1 MLEQFVLQLR
11 KVARRTGL
19 DDFELL
25 LTLSTS
31 IDVRIENREITIQLK
46 RDIFSNSLRILQK
59 RRLGFIPFT
68 EPNPAL
74 LELGIR
80 SALSQTQ
87 PAPFNS
93 FAVINGKIPSTVAF
107 DPEVVKLLNTPAQIK
122 DIARDMMQRA
132 WETGKVETL
141 EGMLHLIH
149 ETRLFTTMHS
159 SQPVIAERTAFSAF
173 AEVNTRDFDFVAG
186 RKLPELVQVTQLAE
200 KVARSLPA
208 TESDPEAEG
217 LKGKKVP
224 VILDPVFT
232 EEMLRR
238 LVAEHLYAST
248 VQDGMSRYQL
258 ETQVMS
264 SLITLSD
271 DATRPFG
278 ESTFPVDDEGTPT
291 RRNLIVENGILKQ
304 FLYDRTAA
312 ARENRESTGNGRHH
326 PVLIEE
332 EHEAPIR
339 CTINDILIEP
349 GTTPLKEMI
358 RQIDH
363 GLLIK
368 VLLGFH
374 TANRTT
380 GDFANTLYFGRI
392 IRHGELTDLPAA
404 GRWSVNG
411 NALELMRKVKLVSK
425 ETKSTGSAVLP
436 WLLTELTVG

>member
-46 RDIFSNSLRILQK
+46 RDIFSGSLRILK
-59 RRLGFIPFT
+59 KSRLGFVPFT
-68 EPNPAL
+68 EPSPAL

-80 SALSQTQ
+80 SALSQAQ

-93 FAVINGKIPSTVAF
+93 FAVIDGKTPSTVAF
-107 DPEVVKLLNTPAQIK
+107 DPEVAKLLNTPAQIK
-122 DIARDMMQRA
+122 DIARDMMQRT
-132 WETGKVETL
+132 WETGRVETL
-141 EGMLHLIH
+141 EGMLHLSQ

-159 SQPVIAERTAFSAF
+159 SRPVIAERTAFSAF

-200 KVARSLPA
+200 SVARNLPA
-208 TESDPEAEG
+208 TESDPETEG
-217 LKGKKVP
+217 LKGKTIP
-224 VILDPVFT
+224 AILDPVFT

-248 VQDGMSRYQL
+248 VQEGMSRYQL
-258 ETQVMS
+258 ENQIMS
-264 SLITLSD
+264 PLITLSD
-271 DATRPFG
+271 DATMPFG
-278 ESTFPVDDEGTPT
+278 ESTFPVDDEGTPA
-291 RRNLIVENGILKQ
+291 RRNLIVKDGILKQ

-312 ARENRESTGNGRHH
+312 VRENRESTGNGRHR

-332 EHEAPIR
+332 EHEAPVR

-349 GTTPLKEMI
+349 GTTPLYEMI
-358 RQIDH
+358 RQIEH

-404 GRWSVNG
+404 GRWSVIG
-411 NALELMRKVKLVSK
+411 NALELMRKIRLASK
-425 ETKSTGSAVLP
+425 ETKATGSAVLP